1 MTKEYFIILKGK
13 NKSAEIEYCY
23 LEEEKLKVVFKGNPQ
38 IYTYQK
44 ENFTLVKRADS
55 YSFFNYLKEL
65 CILSEIQTPEGK

>member
-13 NKSAEIEYCY
+13 DKSAEIEDCY
-23 LEEEKLKVVFKGNPQ
+23 LEKEKLKVVFKGNPR

-44 ENFTLVKRADS
+44 ENFTLIKRATS
-55 YSFFNYLKEL
+55 YALFNYLKEL